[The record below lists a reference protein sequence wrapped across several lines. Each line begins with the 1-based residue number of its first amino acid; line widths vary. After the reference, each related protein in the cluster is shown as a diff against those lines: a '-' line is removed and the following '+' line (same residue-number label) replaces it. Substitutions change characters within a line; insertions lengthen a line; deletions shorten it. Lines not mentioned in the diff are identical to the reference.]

1 MRCDVTPGPS
11 SRRCVSGDVR
21 GARVTPWRFPRAV
34 LEWSDEKYSLLR
46 RVLARRQTFFE
57 DIRALTR
64 YMVFESWD
72 QLMAFMIRGLDLQ
85 PQVDT
90 G

>member
-1 MRCDVTPGPS
+1 LG
-11 SRRCVSGDVR
+11 
-21 GARVTPWRFPRAV
+21 
-34 LEWSDEKYSLLR
+34 WSDEQYALLR

-64 YMVFESWD
+64 YMAFESWD
-72 QLMAFMIRGLDLQ
+72 QLMDFMLRGLDLQ